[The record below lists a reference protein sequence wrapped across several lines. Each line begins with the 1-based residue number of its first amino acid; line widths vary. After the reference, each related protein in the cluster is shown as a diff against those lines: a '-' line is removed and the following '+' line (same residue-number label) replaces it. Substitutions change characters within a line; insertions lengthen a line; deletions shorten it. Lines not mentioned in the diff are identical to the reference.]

1 MKLFRPGGRKPSQ
14 SIFDYESTVKDF
26 GELAIIRSR
35 PKGNFETQR
44 DSGQWGLGDKDWLH
58 ETLEQQQYITVHFFA
73 FTK

>member
-35 PKGNFETQR
+35 PKGNFGTQR
-44 DSGQWGLGDKDWLH
+44 DSGQWGLGDKD
-58 ETLEQQQYITVHFFA
+58 
-73 FTK
+73 